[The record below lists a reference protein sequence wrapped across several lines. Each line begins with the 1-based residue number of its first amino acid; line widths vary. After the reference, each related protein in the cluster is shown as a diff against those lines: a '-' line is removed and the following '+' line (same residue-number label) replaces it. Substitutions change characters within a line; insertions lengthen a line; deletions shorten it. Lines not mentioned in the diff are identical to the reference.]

1 MKKFILI
8 SLLSVMTF
16 GAANAQEFTK
26 FKFETGLLYGIP
38 SDKAYDAGIGY
49 YMHPS
54 YYLNDQINVGLKAE
68 WAVIAGADVAGKS
81 VSVSAIGSY
90 LLTSN
95 YYFSTGKVRPY
106 AGLGL
111 GIYSLGSYDGGAST
125 VDFDDDNQVVIGS
138 VDYGSKF
145 GVAPTVGLD
154 MGHFTIN
161 LAYNAIMGIDSELP
175 GKNYL
180 SFGIGAFFGGGKK

>member
-1 MKKFILI
+1 MKKFFLI

-38 SDKAYDAGIGY
+38 SDDAYEAGIGY

-68 WAVIAGADVAGKS
+68 WAVIAGADEAGAS

-95 YYFSTGKVRPY
+95 YYFTTGKVRPY

-111 GIYSLGSYDGGAST
+111 GIYSLGS
-125 VDFDDDNQVVIGS
+125 VDVAAADAYGDEFS
-138 VDYGSKF
+138 VDYGNKF

-154 MGHFTIN
+154 MGHFTLN
-161 LAYNAIMGIDSELP
+161 LAYNAIMGIDSELA

>member
-16 GAANAQEFTK
+16 GAVNAQEFTK
-26 FKFETGLLYGIP
+26 FKFETGLLYGLP
-38 SDKAYDAGIGY
+38 SDDAYEAGIGF

-68 WAVIAGADVAGKS
+68 WAIIGGADEAGGS

-111 GIYSLGSYDGGAST
+111 GIYSM
-125 VDFDDDNQVVIGS
+125 GS
-138 VDYGSKF
+138 VEADATEAAEGSEVLADYGSKF

-161 LAYNAIMGIDSELP
+161 LAYNAIMGIESELP

-180 SFGIGAFFGGGKK
+180 SIGIGAFFGGGKN